1 LSFFDEGDEPR
12 TAIRSPKPP
21 PRRPTA
27 RPRRAPADDRTL
39 LLRRG
44 GAAAI
49 VLLVLIGIVLAV
61 KAVLNNQ
68 ALQSLKTYNSNVS
81 ALVSSELTT
90 IRDPFFHELDGAF
103 SSPNPAEVPTTLQ
116 QYVSLE
122 AGNYH
127 QAEGWSVPSQMVGAQ
142 TYFVEALGLR
152 YEALQD
158 IETEM
163 TQALGQSGGQKAAIY
178 QIAGDMEKLSAADVL
193 FADRVKPLI
202 QEALATAG
210 INGESTPDSEFLP
223 DIGWLQP
230 QNVAERIL
238 GFVPASLGGTPGS
251 GSPGHALESVSV
263 QTSTSGNS
271 TPLNTTGTI
280 NTFPYTAA
288 GITFVLNVL
297 NSGTVTEYGVQTTLR
312 FKKTG
317 VDTSCLDSDGQIPKT
332 VPGNYYNSSIVF
344 APSPSCIAR
353 FYDVP
358 LEMKAGV
365 TPLPGET
372 ESSNNFQSFL
382 VEFTH

>member
-1 LSFFDEGDEPR
+1 MSFFDEGDEPR

-27 RPRRAPADDRTL
+27 RPRRGSADDRTL

-49 VLLVLIGIVLAV
+49 VLVVLIGIVLAV

-68 ALQSLKTYNSNVS
+68 ALQSLKTYNTNVS
-81 ALVSSELTT
+81 TIVSSELST

-103 SSPNPAEVPTTLQ
+103 NSANPAEVPTTLQ

-122 AGNYH
+122 ASDYH
-127 QAEGWSVPSQMVGAQ
+127 EAEGWSVPSQMVGAQ

-163 TQALGQSGGQKAAIY
+163 TQALGQSSGQKGAIY

-193 FADRVKPLI
+193 YADRVKPLI
-202 QEALATAG
+202 QEALLAAG
-210 INGESTPDSEFLP
+210 ISGEITPDSAFLP
-223 DIGWLQP
+223 DVGWVQP
-230 QNVAERIL
+230 QLVAERIL

-251 GSPGHALESVSV
+251 GSPGHALEAVSV
-263 QTSTSGNS
+263 QSASGAS

-280 NTFPYTAA
+280 NTFPFTAA

-297 NSGTVTEYGVQTTLR
+297 NSGTVIEHGVATTLT

-317 VDTSCLDSDGQIPKT
+317 VDTSCLDSNGQIPTTK
-332 VPGNYYNSSIVF
+332 PGLYYNSAIVF

-365 TPLPGET
+365 TPLPGENDST
-372 ESSNNFQSFL
+372 NNYQSFL